1 MVDWT
6 SSMAETARDLRR
18 EGMSCGLIAQ
28 RLGVSRNAVIGK
40 LNRMGVPSPRE
51 PGGHGGPGTRIQLG
65 KREAPET
72 PRGPKAVKLK
82 DDLAPTIKASAAGL
96 DAERL
101 AEDISLAQLG
111 GFACHFPVSGHQ
123 VAADE
128 HRFCGLP
135 VADRDAGE
143 LKLNRRY
150 CAHHAA
156 RARARDGQA
165 GV

>member
-6 SSMAETARDLRR
+6 SSMAETAEKLRG
-18 EGMSCGLIAQ
+18 EGMSCGVIAQ

-72 PRGPKAVKLK
+72 PRGPKAVQLK
-82 DDLAPTIKASAAGL
+82 DGLAPSVKASAAVL
-96 DAERL
+96 DADRL
-101 AEDISLAQLG
+101 AEDITLERLG
-111 GFACHFPVSGHQ
+111 GLACHFPVSGHQ

-135 VADRDAGE
+135 VADPDAGE

-150 CAHHAA
+150 CTHHAA

-165 GV
+165 GF